1 MKRPAFASVAAL
13 VAALPLLTAGT
24 PEASVDVRVAV
35 TKLRSG
41 EGVVRAC
48 MTPHPDRF
56 PSCRGDPA
64 AYSVVVPASEAD
76 NLRFAGVRPGTYAIA
91 LLHDENENGK
101 ADRALGMVPREGF
114 GFSHDAPVNLGPP
127 DFEDAAF
134 PVRDAPVQQTIKM
147 RYML

>member
-1 MKRPAFASVAAL
+1 
-13 VAALPLLTAGT
+13 LPLLTAAA
-24 PEASVDVRVAV
+24 PEARFDVRVAV
-35 TKLRSG
+35 TKLRSS

-64 AYSVVVPASEAD
+64 AYSVVVPASEAKS
-76 NLRFAGVRPGTYAIA
+76 LRFDGVRPGTYAIA

-114 GFSHDAPVNLGPP
+114 GFSHDAPVHLGPP
-127 DFEDAAF
+127 DFQDAAF
-134 PVRDAPVQQTIKM
+134 SVRDEAVQQTIQM